1 MNAGQLDRRITIQRQ
16 QVDTAGEFGPQPT
29 DTWVNAFPLLARI
42 PAQVWDDLPS
52 KSESVQNGLRM
63 ADRPARVRI
72 RYMRGITSD
81 MRVVVHNELDEVFQ
95 ISGGPAEIGRREWI
109 EFTIRG
115 YST

>member
-1 MNAGQLDRRITIQRQ
+1 MDRRITVQRQ
-16 QVDTAGEFGPQPT
+16 LVVDGEYGPQPA
-29 DTWVNAFPLLARI
+29 DQWEDVFSRL

-72 RYMRGITSD
+72 RYLRGITSD
-81 MRVVVHNELDEVFQ
+81 MRVVVHNEVDEIFQ
-95 ISGGPAEIGRREWI
+95 ISGGPAEIGRRQWI
-109 EFTIRG
+109 EMTIRG